1 MKPSE
6 FIDKE
11 LRKNR
16 DNSDFLSNK
25 EKKEI
30 DLSLNK
36 RFVDKKELKKS
47 INKRMLEYDTL
58 EINGEMTPFEK
69 MRCINE
75 LLLILELIK

>member
-1 MKPSE
+1 MKASGFKYKVLRDYNYDGDKVDAE
-6 FIDKE
+6 MDKRFIDRE
-11 LRKNR
+11 
-16 DNSDFLSNK
+16 
-25 EKKEI
+25 
-30 DLSLNK
+30 
-36 RFVDKKELKKS
+36 ELKKY